1 MVGYWGLGGTI
12 TFNFKS
18 IVNAVVNSDSIA
30 TKVVGYTAL
39 AVIGISAD
47 VIGTG
52 AKKAEVAEAPA
63 PVTVTEVVHDEDV
76 VTEVLHDEDTVME
89 VIHDDD
95 IVVEVVH
102 EDPEEPYD
110 DSADRKAE
118 DELFETA
125 IKSTS
130 NSFVMSC
137 EEAIGARNF
146 GDEEAAMA
154 MEEMARY
161 YLEYLH
167 LNLGREEDFIVVH
180 NAREAL
186 AAFRAFGPSRIEWM

>member
-1 MVGYWGLGGTI
+1 MFTLK
-12 TFNFKS
+12 NFA
-18 IVNAVVNSDSIA
+18 NAVINSDSVVA
-30 TKVVGYTAL
+30 KVVGYTAL
-39 AVIGISAD
+39 AAIGIGAD
-47 VIGTG
+47 AIS
-52 AKKAEVAEAPA
+52 AKKAEEAPA
-63 PVTVTEVVHDEDV
+63 PATEEIVDEVT
-76 VTEVLHDEDTVME
+76 E

-95 IVVEVVH
+95 TVEEVFHDDDVVVEVVH
-102 EDPEEPYD
+102 DEVYD
-110 DSADRKAE
+110 DSADRQEE